1 MPVTPDKPGPYAP
14 AKVIIGVVDRYR
26 ERGLPSPVDIG
37 VLTRAGVPE
46 SLAPRTIQALQ
57 HLDLLTPELQPTD
70 VLERLRRAPE
80 AEYKQRFREWLEGA
94 YADAL
99 QFVDPA
105 TATET
110 QVRDAFRN
118 YKPYGQHTR
127 IVSLFIGLFTEAGV
141 MPLRQAAPRAA
152 STATPRPRRL
162 AHRTPSK
169 AREDK
174 KSLIG
179 GAHSQMLG
187 LPPALAGLL
196 QSLPAN
202 GQSWTQ
208 DARDKFYKT
217 FGAVLDFCFT
227 IGEQPDN
234 EFDALMGEQEHGD

>member
-14 AKVIIGVVDRYR
+14 AKVIIGVVERYR
-26 ERGLPSPVDIG
+26 ERGLPSPVDGG

-70 VLERLRRAPE
+70 VLEGLRRAPE
-80 AEYKQRFREWLEGA
+80 GEYKQRFREWLEGA

-118 YKPYGQHTR
+118 YKPYGQHSR
-127 IVSLFIGLFTEAGV
+127 IVSLFMGLFTEAGV
-141 MPLRQAAPRAA
+141 MPARQAAPRSAV
-152 STATPRPRRL
+152 SATPRTSRL
-162 AHRTPSK
+162 VQKTPPK
-169 AREDK
+169 AREGK

-179 GAHSQMLG
+179 GARDPTPG
-187 LPPALAGLL
+187 LPPAMAGLL

-202 GQSWTQ
+202 GRSWTQ
-208 DARDKFYKT
+208 EERDKFYTT

-227 IGEQPDN
+227 IGEPPDN
-234 EFDALMGEQEHGD
+234 EFDALMDEQENGG